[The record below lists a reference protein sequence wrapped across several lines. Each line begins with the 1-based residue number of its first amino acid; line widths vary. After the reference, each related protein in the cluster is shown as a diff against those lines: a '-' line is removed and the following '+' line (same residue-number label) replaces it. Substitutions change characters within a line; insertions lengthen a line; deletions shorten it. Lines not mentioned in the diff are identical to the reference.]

1 MCFASSPPCSKGP
14 CKRVKRAWDR
24 VFALL
29 DDKPDIVGPYVL
41 WIYTGQMVL
50 VDKTVTSQVDHLW
63 RSL

>member
-1 MCFASSPPCSKGP
+1 
-14 CKRVKRAWDR
+14 VKRAWDR